1 MVSEIH
7 HKMEGEEELL
17 EKQHQVY
24 LRLHSNW
31 CTVFRFDSIL
41 TAIGMIA

>member
-24 LRLHSNW
+24 LRLIQIAFNIVFVL
-31 CTVFRFDSIL
+31 TVS
-41 TAIGMIA
+41 